1 MPGAEMII
9 EREKID
15 SNIIKIS
22 GRLMDAGRKAYLV
35 GGAVRDIVFGR
46 EPQDFDLLTDAT
58 CDEIKKIFKNVV
70 AYGMKHGTS
79 IVVMEKK
86 PYDVT
91 SFKDGDAPAGDL
103 ENDLATRDFTINAM
117 ACDMA
122 DMNLLDPFGGMSDF
136 SNRTIKCVL
145 NPEDRFNKDPLRLL
159 RAVRQAA
166 RFGFSI
172 EENTFAAMKAL
183 SGKIII
189 SAPERIASE
198 LIKLFAAEKSGRCL
212 DYLVKSG
219 IWEKLAEK
227 YFRGHFPD
235 FKFADFDLKAS
246 FFKSFTCLPAENTIL
261 KLSFFILY
269 FLYFCGG
276 PKLFEIDMKSIA
288 RCLHSMKFARSEFD
302 PAAALVFIASSELK
316 NAGRKNFKAGDD
328 EITAKK
334 DMFGFYKIS
343 KQKDICKDA
352 YILCENF
359 FTAAGEAEKAMRYS
373 SLSSALERVISERHP
388 VFLED
393 LAVDG
398 DVLKKVFGMGE
409 CHRIGEML
417 KLAQNDVIEDKSAN
431 VREELIARIRA
442 KLIKH

>member
-1 MPGAEMII
+1 MII

-15 SNIIKIS
+15 DNIIKIAA
-22 GRLMDAGRKAYLV
+22 RLMDAGRKAYLV

-58 CDEIKKIFKNVV
+58 CLEIKKLFRNVV
-70 AYGMKHGTS
+70 AYGMKHGTA

-86 PYDVT
+86 PYDLT

-122 DMNLLDPFGGMSDF
+122 DMKLLDPFGGLSDF
-136 SNRTIKCVL
+136 SNKSIKCVL

-172 EENTFAAMKAL
+172 EDKTFSAMKEL
-183 SGKIII
+183 SPKIVT

-198 LIKLFAAEKSGRCL
+198 IMKLFDAEKSGRCI
-212 DYLVKSG
+212 DYMVKSG
-219 IWEKLAEK
+219 IWKSLAEK
-227 YFRGHFPD
+227 FFGVYFPRLDLAG
-235 FKFADFDLKAS
+235 FDLKAS
-246 FFKSFTCLPAENTIL
+246 FFKGFTCLPPENAVL

-269 FLYFCGG
+269 FLHSCGG
-276 PKLFEIDMKSIA
+276 TKLFEIDMKSVA
-288 RCLHSMKFARSEFD
+288 RCLHSMKFARSEFE
-302 PAAALVFIASSELK
+302 PASALVFIAASEFR
-316 NAGRKNFKAGDD
+316 NSCRNNFKAGDD
-328 EITAKK
+328 LITAKK
-334 DMFGFYKIS
+334 DMLGYYKLS
-343 KQKDICKDA
+343 KQKDICKDV

-359 FTAAGEAEKAMRYS
+359 FAAAGEAGNAMRFA
-373 SLSSALERVISERHP
+373 SLSEALERVAVENHP

-393 LAVDG
+393 LAIDG
-398 DVLKKVFGMGE
+398 EMLKQVFGMGE

-417 KLAQNDVIEDKSAN
+417 KFAQNEAVVDKSAN
-431 VREELIARIRA
+431 TREELIARIRS